1 MVIYLRKGMEVVVKI
16 LVVFTILLFFYGV
29 TYFVSFIKYSNKV
42 DIETEYIVLEN
53 QELKKEL
60 KKLSNIEYK
69 EGIVSKVIVR
79 DLYSFYD
86 EVILNVGGDKVNE
99 KDIVIVEDSLVGIVY
114 KVNKNTSKVKLLSSN
129 FNISVRINDVYGNF
143 NNGIVTMIDKYS
155 DIKKGDLV
163 YTSGLDDV
171 LGDIY
176 IGKVSSVSEDKENLG
191 LIVEVDYKDNYDL
204 NYVIVKGKIT

>member
-60 KKLSNIEYK
+60 KKLSNIDYK

-86 EVILNVGGDKVNE
+86 EIILNVGGDKVNE
-99 KDIVIVEDSLVGIVY
+99 KDVVIVEDSLVGIVY
-114 KVNKNTSKVKLLSSN
+114 KVNKNTSKVRLLSSD

>member
-69 EGIVSKVIVR
+69 EGIVSKVLIR

>member
-1 MVIYLRKGMEVVVKI
+1 MVIYLRKGMEIIVKV

-29 TYFVSFIKYSNKV
+29 TYFVSFIKYNNRV
-42 DIETEYIVLEN
+42 DIEKDYIVLEN

-60 KKLSNIEYK
+60 KKLSDIEYK
-69 EGIVSKVIVR
+69 EGVISKVIIR

-86 EVILNVGGDKVNE
+86 EVLLNVGEDKVNE
-99 KDIVIVEDSLVGIVY
+99 KDVVIVEDSLIGIID
-114 KVNKNTSKVKLLSSN
+114 KVNKNTSNVKLLSSN
-129 FNISVRINDVYGNF
+129 FNISVKINNVYGNF

-163 YTSGLDDV
+163 YTSGLDEV

-176 IGKVSSVSEDKENLG
+176 IGKVSKVSEDKENLG
-191 LIVEVDYKDNYDL
+191 LIVEVKYKDNYDL
-204 NYVIVKGKIT
+204 NYVIVKGKLT

>member
-69 EGIVSKVIVR
+69 EGIVSKVMVR

>member
-1 MVIYLRKGMEVVVKI
+1 MVIYLRKGMEIIVKV

-29 TYFVSFIKYSNKV
+29 TYFVSFIKYNNRV
-42 DIETEYIVLEN
+42 YIEKDYMVLEN

-60 KKLSNIEYK
+60 KKLSDIEYK
-69 EGIVSKVIVR
+69 EGVISKVIIR

-86 EVILNVGGDKVNE
+86 EVLLNVGEDKVNE
-99 KDIVIVEDSLVGIVY
+99 KDVVIVEDSLIGIID
-114 KVNKNTSKVKLLSSN
+114 KVNKNTSNVKLLSSN
-129 FNISVRINDVYGNF
+129 FNISVKINNVYGNF

-163 YTSGLDDV
+163 YTSGLDEV

-176 IGKVSSVSEDKENLG
+176 IGKVSKVSEDKENLG
-191 LIVEVDYKDNYDL
+191 LIVEVKYKDNYDL
-204 NYVIVKGKIT
+204 NYVIVKGKLT

>member
-114 KVNKNTSKVKLLSSN
+114 KVNKNTSKVRLLSSD

>member
-1 MVIYLRKGMEVVVKI
+1 MVIYLRKVMEVVVKI

-129 FNISVRINDVYGNF
+129 FNVSVRINDVYGNF

>member
-60 KKLSNIEYK
+60 KKLSNIDYK

-114 KVNKNTSKVKLLSSN
+114 KVNKNTSKVRLLSSD

>member
-1 MVIYLRKGMEVVVKI
+1 MVIYLRKGMEIIVKV

-29 TYFVSFIKYSNKV
+29 TYFVSFIKYNNRV
-42 DIETEYIVLEN
+42 DIEKDYIVLEN

-60 KKLSNIEYK
+60 KKLSDIEYK
-69 EGIVSKVIVR
+69 EGVISKVIIR

-86 EVILNVGGDKVNE
+86 EVLLNVGEDKVNE
-99 KDIVIVEDSLVGIVY
+99 KDVVIVEDSLIGIID
-114 KVNKNTSKVKLLSSN
+114 KVNKNTSNVKLLSSN
-129 FNISVRINDVYGNF
+129 FNISVKINDVYGNF

-163 YTSGLDDV
+163 YTSGLDEV

-176 IGKVSSVSEDKENLG
+176 IGKVSKVSEDKENLG
-191 LIVEVDYKDNYDL
+191 LIVEVKYKDNYDL
-204 NYVIVKGKIT
+204 NYVIVKGKLT

>member
-1 MVIYLRKGMEVVVKI
+1 MEVVVKI

-69 EGIVSKVIVR
+69 EGIVSKVLIR

-99 KDIVIVEDSLVGIVY
+99 KDVVIVEDSLVGIVY

-143 NNGIVTMIDKYS
+143 NNGIVTMIDK
-155 DIKKGDLV
+155 
-163 YTSGLDDV
+163 
-171 LGDIY
+171 
-176 IGKVSSVSEDKENLG
+176 
-191 LIVEVDYKDNYDL
+191 
-204 NYVIVKGKIT
+204 